1 MMEKRKVLIGAIS
14 NNSEAKK
21 YIYEKG
27 LHETMFP
34 LMAVCEKIQPDDVYV
49 ILTKEAK
56 EKTSHLFKEDM
67 MNLTCHTKYHEINIE
82 TQGDDIASLWNIFD
96 NVSHII
102 EENDDVY
109 LEITGGLRA
118 FPTVLISMVNFVR
131 QMKASVVFKD
141 IYCSQISNDR
151 TVASLYSVMYFIQ
164 LNDWAVGIQNYVQY
178 GDARYLL
185 SLVKNEE
192 ENSKS
197 CELVKSLQAFSECMD
212 LCLLDDSK
220 KYYRIVNENIHAF
233 FDTLNQSNNR
243 LEQVYVDKKIKTLE
257 ELLKTKFKL
266 FDQYPLVA
274 NIEWN
279 RQHNNYQQVYTIIH
293 ERTPELLMEHEVII
307 KNEDINLMD
316 SFKNVKRNNSYRDQF
331 IVSDCSVS
339 FVGNATYRMGQQVW
353 EIIQGH
359 YLKIINYQ
367 TLSSV
372 VGIKIDNRKIDKGVL
387 EQIKKIF
394 ENYHDI
400 REYHKNI
407 NVIIS
412 YYLNSLLEKYKEEK
426 IKELQPQV
434 TFHVRETLEK
444 LRAKNVIDNEE
455 VDQYIDE
462 LKELVNVLL
471 VMDKNRKDLEEYE
484 KHCLYNEN
492 TICNDSQKKPEV
504 QLSQTMIEHLD
515 EFIAFLVDYNEIRDV
530 RNSINHA
537 QALNKRKNAV
547 NKDTY
552 NYESFIEE
560 DGKNRTI
567 DRICDFI
574 KKVYNG
580 SFSDKK

>member
-1 MMEKRKVLIGAIS
+1 MSKRKVLIGAIS
-14 NNSEAKK
+14 NNSKAEK
-21 YIYEKG
+21 YIYEIG

-34 LMAVCEKIQPDDVYV
+34 LVAVCEKIQPDDVYV

-56 EKTSHLFKEDM
+56 KQTSHLFKEDI
-67 MNLTCHTKYHEINIE
+67 MNLASQTKYHEINIE
-82 TQGDDIASLWNIFD
+82 SQGDDISSLWNVFD

-131 QMKASVVFKD
+131 QMKPSVVFKD
-141 IYCSQISNDR
+141 IYCSQVSNDKKS
-151 TVASLYSVMYFIQ
+151 ASLYSVMYFVQ
-164 LNDWAVGIQNYVQY
+164 LNDWAVGIQNYVRY

-185 SLVKNEE
+185 DLVKNEE

-197 CELVKSLQAFSECMD
+197 YELVKSLQAFSECMD

-220 KYYRIVNENIHAF
+220 KYYRNVNENIHAF
-233 FDTLNQSNNR
+233 FNTLNQSDNE
-243 LEQVYVDKKIKTLE
+243 LEQVYVDKKIEALE

-279 RQHNNYQQVYTIIH
+279 RQHNNYQQVYTVIH
-293 ERTPELLMEHEVII
+293 ERTPELLIEQEVII
-307 KNEDINLMD
+307 KNKDIDLMD
-316 SFKNVKRNNSYRDQF
+316 SFKNVKRNNSYKDQF
-331 IVSDCSVS
+331 VIKDKSVT
-339 FVGNATYRMGQQVW
+339 FVGNSTYRMGQQVW
-353 EIIQGH
+353 EIIQNH
-359 YLKIINYQ
+359 YLQIINYQ

-372 VGIKIDNRKIDKGVL
+372 VGIKINNKEINQCVL

-394 ENYHDI
+394 DNYHDI

-412 YYLNSLLEKYKEEK
+412 YHLNNLLEEYKRNK
-426 IKELQPQV
+426 IKELQSQV
-434 TFHVRETLEK
+434 TFPVNETLKK
-444 LRAKNVIDNEE
+444 LKSKKVVDNEE
-455 VDQYIDE
+455 VKDYMNE
-462 LKELVNVLL
+462 LKELVNVLF
-471 VMDKNRKDLEEYE
+471 VMDKNKKDVEEYE
-484 KHCLYNEN
+484 KHSLYNEN
-492 TICNDSQKKPEV
+492 AICNDSQIKPAV
-504 QLSQTMIEHLD
+504 QLSQTMIDHLD
-515 EFIAFLVDYNEIRDV
+515 EFIAFLIDYNEIRDV

-547 NKDTY
+547 SKDTY
-552 NYESFIEE
+552 NYELFRNE
-560 DGKNRTI
+560 DGKKATI
-567 DRICDFI
+567 DRICCFI
-574 KKVYNG
+574 KKVYDG

>member
-1 MMEKRKVLIGAIS
+1 MGKRKVLIGAIS

-21 YIYEKG
+21 FIYEKG

-56 EKTSHLFKEDM
+56 EKTSHLFKEDI
-67 MNLTCHTKYHEINIE
+67 MNLASHTKYHEMNIE
-82 TQGDDIASLWNIFD
+82 TQGDDITSLWNIFD

-131 QMKASVVFKD
+131 QMKTSVVFKD
-141 IYCSQISNDR
+141 IYCSQISNDK
-151 TVASLYSVMYFIQ
+151 TGASLYSVMYFIQ

-185 SLVKNEE
+185 NLVENEE

-197 CELVKSLQAFSECMD
+197 LELVKSLQAFSECMD

-220 KYYRIVNENIHAF
+220 EHYRIVNENIHAF
-233 FDTLNQSNNR
+233 FDTLNQSDNR
-243 LEQVYVDKKIKTLE
+243 LEQVFVDKKIKTLE

-266 FDQYPLVA
+266 FDQYPLIA

-279 RQHNNYQQVYTIIH
+279 RQHNNYQQVYTVIH
-293 ERTPELLMEHEVII
+293 ERTPELLMEKEVII
-307 KNEDINLMD
+307 KNEDIDLMD

-331 IVSDCSVS
+331 VISDCFVT
-339 FVGNATYRMGQQVW
+339 FVGNSTSRMGQQVW
-353 EIIQGH
+353 EVIQNH
-359 YLKIINYQ
+359 YLQIINYH
-367 TLSSV
+367 TLSNV
-372 VGIKIDNRKIDKGVL
+372 VGIKIDNKKIDKGVL
-387 EQIKKIF
+387 EQINRIF
-394 ENYHDI
+394 EKYHDI

-412 YYLNSLLEKYKEEK
+412 YYLNNLLEEYKESK
-426 IKELQPQV
+426 IKKLQLQV
-434 TFHVRETLEK
+434 SFHVNETLK
-444 LRAKNVIDNEE
+444 KMKSKKVVDNEE
-455 VDQYIDE
+455 IQQYMNE
-462 LKELVNVLL
+462 LEELVNVWF
-471 VMDKNRKDLEEYE
+471 VIEKNKKGIEEYE
-484 KHCLYNEN
+484 RHCLYNEN
-492 TICNDSQKKPEV
+492 TVCGDSQTKPAV
-504 QLSQTMIEHLD
+504 QLSQTMIDHLD
-515 EFIAFLVDYNEIRDV
+515 EFIAFLIDYNEIRDV

-547 NKDTY
+547 NKETY
-552 NYESFIEE
+552 NYEIFLKE
-560 DGKNRTI
+560 DAKNETVN
-567 DRICDFI
+567 RINDFI

>member
-1 MMEKRKVLIGAIS
+1 MRKRKVLIGAIS

-21 YIYEKG
+21 FIYEKG

-56 EKTSHLFKEDM
+56 EKTSHLFKEDIRI
-67 MNLTCHTKYHEINIE
+67 LTNHTEYHEINIE
-82 TQGDDIASLWNIFD
+82 TQGDDIASLWNVFD

-131 QMKASVVFKD
+131 QMKTSVVFKD
-141 IYCSQISNDR
+141 IYCSQISNDKKI
-151 TVASLYSVMYFIQ
+151 ASLYSVMYFIQ

-185 SLVKNEE
+185 NLVKNEE

-197 CELVKSLQAFSECMD
+197 YELVKSLQAFSECMD

-220 KYYRIVNENIHAF
+220 KYYRIVNENIHDF
-233 FDTLNQSNNR
+233 FDTLNQSDNR
-243 LEQVYVDKKIKTLE
+243 LEQAFVDKKIKSLE
-257 ELLKTKFKL
+257 QLLKTKFKL

-293 ERTPELLMEHEVII
+293 ERTPELLIEHGVII
-307 KNEDINLMD
+307 KNEEIDLMD
-316 SFKNVKRNNSYRDQF
+316 SFKNVKKNNSHRDQF
-331 IVSDCSVS
+331 IISDCFVS
-339 FVGNATYRMGQQVW
+339 FVGNSTFRMGQQVW
-353 EIIQGH
+353 EIIQNH
-359 YLKIINYQ
+359 YLQIINYD
-367 TLSSV
+367 TLSNV
-372 VGIKIDNRKIDKGVL
+372 VSIKLDNRKIDKGVL
-387 EQIKKIF
+387 EQINKIF
-394 ENYHDI
+394 EKYYDI
-400 REYHKNI
+400 RDYHKNI

-412 YYLNSLLEKYKEEK
+412 YYLNILLKKYKEMK
-426 IKELQPQV
+426 IKELQAQV
-434 TFHVRETLEK
+434 KFQVEVILKK
-444 LRAKNVIDNEE
+444 LKAKKVIDNDE
-455 VDQYIDE
+455 VQQCIDE
-462 LKELVNVLL
+462 LEELVNVWL
-471 VMDKNRKDLEEYE
+471 VIEKNKKDLEKYE
-484 KHCLYNEN
+484 KHCLCDEN
-492 TICNDSQKKPEV
+492 TICNDSQTKPKV
-504 QLSQTMIEHLD
+504 QLSQTMIDNLG
-515 EFIAFLVDYNEIRDV
+515 EFITFLIDYNEIRDV

-552 NYESFIEE
+552 NYEAFIKE
-560 DGKNRTI
+560 DGKNITI
-567 DRICDFI
+567 TRICDFI
-574 KKVYNG
+574 KMIYDG

>member
-1 MMEKRKVLIGAIS
+1 MNKRKVLIGAIS

-21 YIYEKG
+21 FIYEKG

-34 LMAVCEKIQPDDVYV
+34 LMAVCEKIQPDDVFV

-56 EKTSHLFKEDM
+56 EKTSHLFKEDV
-67 MNLTCHTKYHEINIE
+67 MNLTSHTKYHEINIE
-82 TQGDDIASLWNIFD
+82 TQGDDITSLWNIFD

-102 EENDDVY
+102 EDNDDVY

-151 TVASLYSVMYFIQ
+151 TTASLYSVMYFIQ

-185 SLVKNEE
+185 NLVKNEE

-197 CELVKSLQAFSECMD
+197 YELVKSLQAFSECMD

-233 FDTLNQSNNR
+233 FDTLNQSDNR
-243 LEQVYVDKKIKTLE
+243 LEQVFVDRKMKSLE
-257 ELLKTKFKL
+257 QLLKTKFEL
-266 FDQYPLVA
+266 FDQYPLA
-274 NIEWN
+274 GNIEWN

-293 ERTPELLMEHEVII
+293 ERTPELLMEYEVI
-307 KNEDINLMD
+307 KNEDID
-316 SFKNVKRNNSYRDQF
+316 SFKNVKRNNCNRDQF
-331 IVSDCSVS
+331 VISDCSVS
-339 FVGNATYRMGQQVW
+339 FVGNATSRMGQQVW
-353 EIIQGH
+353 EIIQNH
-359 YLKIINYQ
+359 YLPIINYH
-367 TLSSV
+367 TLCNV
-372 VGIKIDNRKIDKGVL
+372 VSIKIDNKKIDKDVL
-387 EQIKKIF
+387 EQINNIF
-394 ENYHDI
+394 ERYHDI

-412 YYLNSLLEKYKEEK
+412 YYLNKLLKNYKDNK
-426 IKELQPQV
+426 IDELQARV
-434 TFHVRETLEK
+434 TFHVNETVKK
-444 LRAKNVIDNEE
+444 LKSKKVIDNEE

-471 VMDKNRKDLEEYE
+471 VMDKNKKDLEEYE
-484 KHCLYNEN
+484 KNCLYHEN
-492 TICNDSQKKPEV
+492 TICNDPQQKQEV
-504 QLSQTMIEHLD
+504 QLSQTMIDHLD

-552 NYESFIEE
+552 NHDAFKKE
-560 DGKNRTI
+560 DGKNETI
-567 DRICDFI
+567 KRICAFI

-580 SFSDKK
+580 SFSDKT

>member
-1 MMEKRKVLIGAIS
+1 MGKRKVLIGAIS

-21 YIYEKG
+21 FIYEKG

-56 EKTSHLFKEDM
+56 EKTSHLFKEDI
-67 MNLTCHTKYHEINIE
+67 MNLASHTKYHEMNIE
-82 TQGDDIASLWNIFD
+82 TQGDDITSLWNIFD

-131 QMKASVVFKD
+131 QMKTSVVFKD
-141 IYCSQISNDR
+141 IYCSQISNDK
-151 TVASLYSVMYFIQ
+151 TGASLYSVMYFIQ

-185 SLVKNEE
+185 NLVENEE

-197 CELVKSLQAFSECMD
+197 LELVKSLQAFSECMD

-220 KYYRIVNENIHAF
+220 EHYRIVNENIHAF
-233 FDTLNQSNNR
+233 FDTLNQSDNR
-243 LEQVYVDKKIKTLE
+243 LEQVFVDKKIKTLE

-266 FDQYPLVA
+266 FDQYPLIA

-279 RQHNNYQQVYTIIH
+279 RQHNNYQQVYTVIH
-293 ERTPELLMEHEVII
+293 ERTPELLMEKEVII
-307 KNEDINLMD
+307 KNEDIDLMD

-331 IVSDCSVS
+331 VISDCFVT
-339 FVGNATYRMGQQVW
+339 FVGNSTSRMGQQVW
-353 EIIQGH
+353 EVIQNH
-359 YLKIINYQ
+359 YLQIINYH
-367 TLSSV
+367 TLSNV
-372 VGIKIDNRKIDKGVL
+372 VGIKIDNKKIDKGVL
-387 EQIKKIF
+387 EQINRIF
-394 ENYHDI
+394 EKYHDI

-412 YYLNSLLEKYKEEK
+412 YYLNDLLEEYKKSKVE
-426 IKELQPQV
+426 ELQLQV
-434 TFHVRETLEK
+434 SFHVNETLK
-444 LRAKNVIDNEE
+444 KMKSKKVVDNEE
-455 VDQYIDE
+455 IQQYMNE
-462 LKELVNVLL
+462 LEELVNVWF
-471 VMDKNRKDLEEYE
+471 VIEKNKKGIEEYE
-484 KHCLYNEN
+484 RHCLYNEN
-492 TICNDSQKKPEV
+492 TVCGDSQTKPAV
-504 QLSQTMIEHLD
+504 QLSQTMIDHLD
-515 EFIAFLVDYNEIRDV
+515 EFIAFLIDYNEIRDV

-547 NKDTY
+547 NKETY
-552 NYESFIEE
+552 NYEIFLKE
-560 DGKNRTI
+560 DAKNETVN
-567 DRICDFI
+567 RINDFI